1 MSAYTEIN
9 LEYGMPTVS
18 EAMNYLKSAIER
30 SRKEKYKCLLIIHGY
45 GSSGKGGAICEKAR
59 QWLMAQKRNG
69 KVKEVI
75 FGENFDIF
83 NFTALALK
91 NKYHELE
98 RQICGNNH
106 GVTIVE
112 L

>member
-18 EAMNYLKSAIER
+18 DAMDHLKFAIER
-30 SRKEKYKCLLIIHGY
+30 CRREKYKCLLIIHGY
-45 GSSGKGGAICEKAR
+45 GSSGKGGAICEKSR
-59 QWLMAQKRNG
+59 QWLVAQKRNG

-75 FGENFDIF
+75 FGENFEIF
-83 NFTALALK
+83 NFRALALK

-98 RQICGNNH
+98 RQISGNNH